1 MGYQQCKFK
10 RYVWELPVR
19 WCHWLSVMSIAT
31 LTVTGLF
38 IAFPFSVGLTPS
50 GFAMGW
56 VRFIH
61 FVAGFLFAVSLFSR
75 VAWSF
80 LGNEYSS
87 FKEFFPMFTPRGRRK
102 TWHMLRYY
110 FFMTKEV
117 PEVVGHNPLA
127 ASAYTLLFCI
137 YILMIVT
144 GLTLYSMAAPHGIL
158 FKLFGWVQAIF
169 TTQGVRLAHHISLYF
184 IFGFVVNHVYSA
196 WLMDIKQHGAEI
208 SSMFSGYR
216 FTVHKEE
223 D

>member
-1 MGYQQCKFK
+1 MSNAPKYK

-19 WCHWLSVMSIAT
+19 WCHWLSAMSIVS

-38 IAFPFSVGLTPS
+38 IAYPFSVGLTPS

-61 FVAGFLFAVSLFSR
+61 FVSGFLFAVSLFSR

-87 FKEFFPMFTPRGRRK
+87 FKEFFPMLTARGRRK

-110 FFMTKEV
+110 MFMSKEV

-127 ASAYTLLFCI
+127 ASAYTLLFFF

-144 GLTLYSMAAPHGIL
+144 GLTLYSVAAPHGIL
-158 FKLFGWVQAIF
+158 FKLFGWIQVLF

-184 IFGFVVNHVYSA
+184 IFGFVVNHIYSA

-208 SSMFSGYR
+208 SGMFSGYR
-216 FTVHKEE
+216 FTVHKEKE